1 MKKIIIL
8 ANTSW
13 NIHNFRRNILQMLLD
28 APFEVVVVTP
38 IDAFLSFIQDFPNA
52 RHIPLKKLA
61 RKSINPLRDLQLA
74 NELIGIFRAEK
85 PNIILNYT
93 IKPNIIGGGVAQFF
107 KIPYICVVTGLGY
120 TFLHNG
126 FLYWLTKILYELS
139 FQKAEKVIFENIDD
153 RLLFNQLGI
162 CSPQKSISVKGC
174 GINIH
179 HFTPQPPRSKLD
191 NTTIFTFIGR
201 FLYDKGLLEFV
212 AAARLVKKQHPKT
225 IFWLVG
231 EIDTSN
237 LAAITPMELQ
247 SWKKEGVV
255 IDQGFANDVRPFIAA
270 SDCVVLP
277 SYREAIPRVLQESMA
292 MERTVITTNVAGC
305 RETVDDKV
313 NGFLVPVK
321 TVQPLAA
328 AMIQFIELP
337 EAKRKEMGKNARK
350 KVEREFDERLIAA
363 DFLRIITHSEYN
375 IPLKCLEKE
384 QTA

>member
-1 MKKIIIL
+1 
-8 ANTSW
+8 
-13 NIHNFRRNILQMLLD
+13 
-28 APFEVVVVTP
+28 
-38 IDAFLSFIQDFPNA
+38 
-52 RHIPLKKLA
+52 
-61 RKSINPLRDLQLA
+61 
-74 NELIGIFRAEK
+74 
-85 PNIILNYT
+85 
-93 IKPNIIGGGVAQFF
+93 
-107 KIPYICVVTGLGY
+107 
-120 TFLHNG
+120 LHNG
-126 FLYWLTKILYELS
+126 LLYFLTKILYRHVFS
-139 FQKAEKVIFENIDD
+139 KAEKVIFENIDD

-162 CSPQKSISVKGC
+162 CNPQKSISVKGC

-179 HFTPQPPRSKLD
+179 HFTPQPQVSRRD

-237 LAAITPMELQ
+237 LAAISEIELQ
-247 SWKKEGVV
+247 NWIKEGII
-255 IDQGFANDVRPFIAA
+255 IDQGFATDVRPFIAA

-337 EAKRKEMGKNARK
+337 EAKRREMGKNARK

-363 DFLRIITHSEYN
+363 DFLNIIFNCQSFSSLA
-375 IPLKCLEKE
+375 ISI
-384 QTA
+384 